1 MQAWSKD
8 NNNNFTPVMTDLKRY
23 FISEDEINKVIAGE
37 NIPLTAV
44 TLRLG
49 WGKNV
54 PNSFFWQAN
63 NTNLDIF

>member
-1 MQAWSKD
+1 
-8 NNNNFTPVMTDLKRY
+8 MTDLKRY

-44 TLRLG
+44 TQRLG

>member
-8 NNNNFTPVMTDLKRY
+8 NNNNFKPVMTDLKRY

-44 TLRLG
+44 TQHL
-49 WGKNV
+49 
-54 PNSFFWQAN
+54 PQAN

>member
-8 NNNNFTPVMTDLKRY
+8 NNNNFKPVMTDLKRY

-44 TLRLG
+44 TQPL
-49 WGKNV
+49 
-54 PNSFFWQAN
+54 PQAN